1 MPAQPTA
8 AQSAASRLNGALS
21 QGPTSEAGKARAALN
36 GTRHGLFSAELP
48 VADEADRARLEA
60 LRACYLQRFRP
71 ADAVER
77 HWCEELVRVAW
88 RQRQLFAV
96 EAAVLDRFGAV
107 VRGEDVSALPPLPSL
122 DTISRYRARLD
133 RDLLKAMGEL
143 ERLQAARR
151 KAAAQPPPAPPSAPP
166 GKLEPEPPAAKAP
179 TVAAPTPP
187 PPPKPAPT
195 PPLNRHQRRA
205 LAAIERKGGKPR
217 PG

>member
-60 LRACYLQRFRP
+60 LRESYTQRFRP
-71 ADAVER
+71 ADAAER

-151 KAAAQPPPAPPSAPP
+151 KAAAQPPPAPP
-166 GKLEPEPPAAKAP
+166 GKLEPEPPTAKPAP
-179 TVAAPTPP
+179 VAAPPTPP
-187 PPPKPAPT
+187 APPSKPPAPT